1 MRDIDTI
8 LKGLKKDLKAALG
21 EKIGNLILFGSYSR
35 GDNTEYSDVDLL
47 ILVNSR
53 LTRDETR
60 KVDDLIAD
68 YSLEHD
74 VVISGLVYPIDTYQ
88 RFNTPFLLNIEY
100 GDPLPE
106 GIVPEERI
114 LETSRDFAARHPI
127 SVSDSVLSA
136 RAEED
141 DRL

>member
-1 MRDIDTI
+1 MQDIDTI
-8 LKGLKKDLKAALG
+8 LKRLKKDLKAALG
-21 EKIGNLILFGSYSR
+21 EKIRNLILFGSYSR

-74 VVISGLVYPIDTYQ
+74 VVISGLVYPIETYQ
-88 RFNTPFLLNIEY
+88 RFNTPFLLNIKE
-100 GDPLPE
+100 E
-106 GIVPEERI
+106 GIV
-114 LETSRDFAARHPI
+114 
-127 SVSDSVLSA
+127 V
-136 RAEED
+136 
-141 DRL
+141 